1 MIIDQR
7 VCQKNLSKK
16 FVKKICQK
24 NLQTLRNYQHQVT
37 QSNTKV
43 TNSLDGEEK
52 RLVILVLRSSSRP
65 KSGQQA

>member
-37 QSNTKV
+37 QSKTKV
-43 TNSLDGEEK
+43 TNSLDGQEK
-52 RLVILVLRSSSRP
+52 WIVISVLRSSAHPASR
-65 KSGQQA
+65 QRA